1 MGTNTLNDLLA
12 LPGPQRLELAMALWQ
27 SLESAAKEQ
36 VLEIDQELA
45 TELDRR
51 WARHQQQPQDAVSWD
66 VVRQDLGLA

>member
-1 MGTNTLNDLLA
+1 MATHTLTELLA

-27 SLESAAKEQ
+27 SLESGEQ
-36 VLEIDQELA
+36 EQALAIEPELA
-45 TELDRR
+45 AELDRR